1 MAFDLEPL
9 GDRVV
14 VLRIDE
20 EAEMMHGLHIP
31 EIAQVKSQAGRVM
44 AVGEGRYLGGKIEP
58 LPLEEGDT
66 VLFGRYG
73 GTEVSLDGVEYIVLR
88 FDEIL
93 LRRKRIAIATG
104 GHHLSGL
111 RDIS

>member
-14 VLRIDE
+14 VFRIE
-20 EAEMMHGLHIP
+20 EDAEMMRGLHIP
-31 EIAQVKSQAGRVM
+31 EIAQVKSQMGRVM

-58 LPLEEGDT
+58 LPLSEGDL

-73 GTEVSLDGVEYIVLR
+73 GTEVNLDGVEYIILR

-93 LRRKRIAIATG
+93 LRRRLVAVVTALDRAIHVAD
-104 GHHLSGL
+104 S
-111 RDIS
+111 